1 MSYVLIVFADNL
13 DEEDSVCSQDTCSHT
28 QHRPLFGRCDSERD
42 FESVEE
48 ENEEEEGADAA
59 TSTNEH

>member
-13 DEEDSVCSQDTCSHT
+13 DEEDSVCTQDTCSHT

-42 FESVEE
+42 FEPVEE
-48 ENEEEEGADAA
+48 DEEEEGADAA

>member
-1 MSYVLIVFADNL
+1 MSYVLYAFADHL

-42 FESVEE
+42 FEPVEK
-48 ENEEEEGADAA
+48 EEGADAAA